1 MRALVC
7 NAFGPPE
14 SLNLEQRRAPLP
26 ATGQVLVAVRA
37 AGINFPD
44 ILMISGTYQVKTTPP
59 FVPGNELAGI
69 VEAVG
74 KGVSRFAVGDH
85 VIATPAG
92 GAFAEKCVVNQ
103 HMCLPLPDK
112 LSFEQGAGFTITYAT
127 SYHAFHQST
136 ALKPGETILVL
147 GAAGGV
153 GTAAIEIARSLGAK
167 VIAAAS
173 SDEKLEFAR
182 QAGADE
188 LVNYS
193 QVSLRDA
200 VKELTGG
207 KGVDV
212 VFDPVGGE
220 LAQQA
225 LRSLAWHGR
234 YLVIGFACGEIPQFP
249 ANIALLKEASIIGV
263 WWGTWAENHPADAHT
278 NMLELTAMV
287 QADKLKPRVT
297 ETYSL
302 DQYVAAFAAITNRR
316 AKGKVVLTI

>member
-14 SLNLEQRRAPLP
+14 SLNLEQHHAPLP
-26 ATGQVLVAVRA
+26 ATGQVLVDVKA

-44 ILMISGTYQVKTTPP
+44 ILMIGGEYQVKTAPP

-74 KGVSRFAVGDH
+74 EGVSRFSAGDH
-85 VIATPAG
+85 VIATPTG
-92 GAFAEKCVVNQ
+92 GAFAEKCVADQ

-127 SYHAFHQST
+127 SYHAFRQST
-136 ALKPGETILVL
+136 ELKPGETVLVL

-153 GTAAIEIARSLGAK
+153 GITAVEIARALGAK

-173 SDEKLEFAR
+173 SDEKLGFAR

-188 LVNYS
+188 LINYS
-193 QVSLRDA
+193 KVSLRDA

-234 YLVIGFACGEIPQFP
+234 YLVVGFACGDIPQIP
-249 ANIALLKEASIIGV
+249 ANIALLKEARISGV
-263 WWGTWAENHPADAHT
+263 WWGTWAKKASGRRPAKHDGTGRHGA
-278 NMLELTAMV
+278 
-287 QADKLKPRVT
+287 
-297 ETYSL
+297 
-302 DQYVAAFAAITNRR
+302 
-316 AKGKVVLTI
+316 G